1 MMMLLIVNDGSN
13 CDYGDDDE
21 VNGSGCRL
29 RCSALGGS

>member
-21 VNGSGCRL
+21 VNSSG
-29 RCSALGGS
+29 AGGDAVH